1 MQFAIFD
8 KHLLVMLNKEQL
20 MQTIKDF
27 PDKFSLDD
35 LLESLLLIQKIET
48 GLEQSAAGE
57 TLTTEEA
64 KQKLN
69 KWLK

>member
-1 MQFAIFD
+1 
-8 KHLLVMLNKEQL
+8 MLNKEQL
-20 MQTIKDF
+20 IQTIKEL
-27 PDKFSLDD
+27 PESFSLDD
-35 LLESLLLIQKIET
+35 LLDSLLLVQKIET
-48 GLEQSAAGE
+48 GLGQSAAGE

>member
-1 MQFAIFD
+1 
-8 KHLLVMLNKEQL
+8 MLNREQL
-20 MQTIKDF
+20 IQTIKNF
-27 PDKFSLDD
+27 PDQFSLDD
-35 LLESLLLIQKIET
+35 LLDSLLLIQKIET

-69 KWLK
+69 KWLQ

>member
-1 MQFAIFD
+1 
-8 KHLLVMLNKEQL
+8 MLNKEQL
-20 MQTIKDF
+20 IQTIKEL
-27 PDKFSLDD
+27 PESFSFDD
-35 LLESLLLIQKIET
+35 LLDSLLLIQKIKT

>member
-1 MQFAIFD
+1 
-8 KHLLVMLNKEQL
+8 MLNKEQL
-20 MQTIKDF
+20 IQTIKNL
-27 PDKFSLDD
+27 PESFSLDD
-35 LLESLLLIQKIET
+35 LLDNLVLIQKVET

-57 TLTTEEA
+57 TLTTEKA

>member
-1 MQFAIFD
+1 
-8 KHLLVMLNKEQL
+8 MLNKKRLIQKLIESIVL
-20 MQTIKDF
+20 N
-27 PDKFSLDD
+27 D
-35 LLESLLLIQKIET
+35 LLYSFLLIQKIET
-48 GLEQSAAGE
+48 GLEQSVAVE